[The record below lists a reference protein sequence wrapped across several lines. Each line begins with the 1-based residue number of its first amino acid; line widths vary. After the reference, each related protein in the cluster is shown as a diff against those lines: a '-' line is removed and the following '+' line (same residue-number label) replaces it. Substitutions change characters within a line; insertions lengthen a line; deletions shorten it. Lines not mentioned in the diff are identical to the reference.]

1 MELQKI
7 LKKGFSFAIKN
18 IDNTDEE
25 TALSAIIL
33 GSICSYKSTKLQE
46 KFNTLIIHFEKNR
59 NKEINLKNLQL
70 LIQYAIVYF
79 EVTKEHPKGLK
90 ELIVD
95 YYKILSSEEITPNL
109 LPSFLLLANANNADI
124 TDKNSPI
131 LLKIDFDFTAMA
143 QKEISFLLNEIA
155 QKTSHGLISI
165 TNIPIKL
172 IKILEAFL
180 IIACSDYNLQQV
192 SNILNALSY
201 INAPNSLAID
211 TAFTFLTHN
220 QSTDGFIGY
229 YEKEFSALEK
239 HQKINEISIQLSS
252 TLQTISALLTYK
264 TGFRFYASLGK
275 NNSKKKYEMELI

>member
-1 MELQKI
+1 MKLQKI
-7 LKKGFSFAIKN
+7 LKKSFYFASKN
-18 IDNTDEE
+18 IHNTDEE
-25 TALSAIIL
+25 IALTAIIL
-33 GSICSYKSTKLQE
+33 ASICASRNTKLQE
-46 KFNTLIIHFEKNR
+46 EFKILIIDFEKAR

-70 LIQYAIVYF
+70 LMQYAIIYF
-79 EVTKEHPKGLK
+79 EVTKEHQKGLK

-95 YYKILSSEEITPNL
+95 YYKILSSEEITANL
-109 LPSFLLLANANNADI
+109 LPSFLLLTRANNKNI
-124 TDKNSPI
+124 IDKISPI
-131 LLKIDFDFTAMA
+131 SLKIDFDFTMMK

-192 SNILNALSY
+192 SSILNALSY
-201 INAPNSLAID
+201 INAPKSLAID
-211 TAFTFLTHN
+211 TALTFLIHN
-220 QSTDGFIGY
+220 QSADGFIGY
-229 YEKEFSALEK
+229 YEKEFSSLEN
-239 HQKINEISIQLSS
+239 HQKVNKIGIQLSS

-275 NNSKKKYEMELI
+275 NKSQKDYEMELI